1 MICDQSDGGFEISA
15 GERKRGRENTYGNAD
30 NEAKE
35 KCVCLGC
42 ISPVSSRVADLVY
55 EVC

>member
-1 MICDQSDGGFEISA
+1 M
-15 GERKRGRENTYGNAD
+15 GERKRESKNTYENAD

-35 KCVCLGC
+35 KCVCLGH

>member
-1 MICDQSDGGFEISA
+1 ME
-15 GERKRGRENTYGNAD
+15 ERKRGRDNMFENTE

-35 KCVCLGC
+35 KCVCLGH
-42 ISPVSSRVADLVY
+42 ISRVSSRVADLVY